1 MWLPS
6 FHATQLLQ
14 LLCLQVFVVKC
25 GMSIHLFNPYQPPVY
40 GFTLDNSIDHYT
52 YLMQNISQ
60 HMKDYVT
67 PYPQTYFGSP
77 LPPSASPTKQY
88 DFIIVGSG
96 PAGCVLANRLSENPH
111 WKILLLEAGGLETIA
126 HDIPAITGYL
136 PLTASNWGYTTEPEP
151 GVCWGMYD
159 QKCAFPRGKV
169 LGGTS
174 AINYMIYNR
183 GNRRDFD
190 RWAQEGN
197 YGWSYNEVLPY
208 FKKSERAM
216 LKGLENSPYHNRN
229 GNLNVEYVAY
239 RTAPARAFL
248 KGARQAGYRKLDYNG
263 ESQVGT
269 SYVQATT
276 SRGVRHSAAS
286 AFLRP
291 IMHNRPNL
299 KILINSRVT
308 KILID
313 PENKIAYG
321 VEYVRNKKTRQAYA
335 VREVI
340 LSAGTFNSPQLLML
354 SGIGPEDHLNEL
366 GIPVLQN
373 LPVGQ
378 TMYDHMSHSGLTF
391 VTNTTGTTLSVNRI
405 TALDVKDYLFGK
417 GLFTM
422 IGGVES
428 LTFYKSPNSQDPPD
442 WPDAEIIQLGG
453 SFASDEGAGV
463 SRGMNIRRDIYEAV
477 YKPLERYPTDH
488 WSAFVMQFR
497 PKSIGYIR
505 LQDKNPWHWPKF
517 YPNYFKYEEDL
528 EILLEATKEV
538 IRISQTPAMQAI
550 GTRIWD
556 RPLPNCA
563 HLHFGT
569 DDYWRCSI
577 RTLSCT
583 LHHQVGTCK
592 MGLSSDPTTIVDPH
606 LHVHGIQRLRVA
618 DNSIIPYPITGHTN
632 AVSFMIGEKCADMIK
647 ADWVDERMQKT
658 KITFH

>member
-67 PYPQTYFGSP
+67 PYPQTYF
-77 LPPSASPTKQY
+77 
-88 DFIIVGSG
+88 
-96 PAGCVLANRLSENPH
+96 
-111 WKILLLEAGGLETIA
+111 
-126 HDIPAITGYL
+126 
-136 PLTASNWGYTTEPEP
+136 
-151 GVCWGMYD
+151 GMYD

-299 KILINSRVT
+299 KILINS
-308 KILID
+308 
-313 PENKIAYG
+313 
-321 VEYVRNKKTRQAYA
+321 
-335 VREVI
+335 
-340 LSAGTFNSPQLLML
+340 
-354 SGIGPEDHLNEL
+354 H
-366 GIPVLQN
+366 
-373 LPVGQ
+373 
-378 TMYDHMSHSGLTF
+378 
-391 VTNTTGTTLSVNRI
+391 
-405 TALDVKDYLFGK
+405 VKDYLFGK

-497 PKSIGYIR
+497 PKSIGYLR